1 MTTQYKQMEQDL
13 QKKIVK
19 LTGDVEEQEKTMA
32 IMKEDIN
39 GLNLKK
45 E

>member
-1 MTTQYKQMEQDL
+1 MTNQYKQMEQDL

-19 LTGDVEEQEKTMA
+19 LTGDVEEQEKTMTN
-32 IMKEDIN
+32 MKEEIN
-39 GLNLKK
+39 VLNLRK

>member
-1 MTTQYKQMEQDL
+1 MEQDL

-19 LTGDVEEQEKTMA
+19 LTGDVEEQEKTMTS
-32 IMKEDIN
+32 MKEEIN
-39 GLNLKK
+39 LLNLRK